1 MQYLVTFDP
10 ENRFF
15 FGAAHGYADT
25 YLVRSQKIPPLST
38 VLGTIRKALL
48 LQEKLLV
55 YQSTGKRAVEG
66 IAAGKSVEDLKA
78 VIGDFDYS
86 KKQDGGLGKIKRI
99 SPVFLVCKEGMKIYY
114 PLPLN
119 WQCIDEIPVR
129 REIAHENI
137 LNNFAGGKSESF
149 PYLNGYIAKCGLCRY
164 WAEASV
170 WKDIA
175 DGNTAPNSGGAQL
188 LTDEDIF
195 VEHKHPG
202 IDRGGIMINGRK
214 EYTQSAQGQS
224 YFQKI
229 DYSFSDDAFA
239 FGVLLDLNDDT
250 QIPDGGVEMGG
261 DRSFFHMTSTQYP
274 CIPKQGLLQSLV
286 TPLTK
291 LDANSRYAILSETNI
306 SSFRNQGFICLNGGE
321 LELLR
326 RMVLQRNASVSAKPF
341 RLRMKSGTYK
351 SMPIGSIIIT
361 GGKETAITPGFSQ
374 AAGFDR
380 FIKLQ

>member
-119 WQCIDEIPVR
+119 WQCID
-129 REIAHENI
+129 
-137 LNNFAGGKSESF
+137 
-149 PYLNGYIAKCGLCRY
+149 
-164 WAEASV
+164 
-170 WKDIA
+170 
-175 DGNTAPNSGGAQL
+175 
-188 LTDEDIF
+188 
-195 VEHKHPG
+195 
-202 IDRGGIMINGRK
+202 
-214 EYTQSAQGQS
+214 
-224 YFQKI
+224 
-229 DYSFSDDAFA
+229 
-239 FGVLLDLNDDT
+239 
-250 QIPDGGVEMGG
+250 
-261 DRSFFHMTSTQYP
+261 
-274 CIPKQGLLQSLV
+274 
-286 TPLTK
+286 
-291 LDANSRYAILSETNI
+291 
-306 SSFRNQGFICLNGGE
+306 
-321 LELLR
+321 
-326 RMVLQRNASVSAKPF
+326 
-341 RLRMKSGTYK
+341 
-351 SMPIGSIIIT
+351 
-361 GGKETAITPGFSQ
+361 
-374 AAGFDR
+374 
-380 FIKLQ
+380 

>member
-10 ENRFF
+10 ESRFF

-55 YQSTGKRAVEG
+55 YNSTGGKAVEE
-66 IAAGKSVEDLKA
+66 IAAGKSDKDLEA

-86 KKQDGGLGKIKRI
+86 KKQDGGLGKIRRI
-99 SPVFLVCKEGMKIYY
+99 SPVFLVRKAGMKIYY

-119 WQCIDEIPVR
+119 WQCIDEMPVR
-129 REIAHENI
+129 REIASKDI
-137 LNNFAGGKSESF
+137 LNNFAGGESKSF
-149 PYLNGYIAKCGLCRY
+149 PYLKGYIAKCGLCRY

-175 DGNTAPNSGGAQL
+175 VGNTAPNSDGAQL

-195 VEHKHPG
+195 IEHKHPG
-202 IDRGGIMINGRK
+202 IDRGGKMINGRK

-250 QIPDGGVEMGG
+250 HIPDGGVEMGG

-274 CIPKQGLLQSLV
+274 GIPKQGLLQSLV